1 MFRFVFLLLT
11 TDRRSEVFADWT
23 NTSAVVEWLYLLGG
37 TMEAAVLDEIQRIFR
52 AARFISDLGIELDS
66 VGDGECVTTLDLKDR
81 HLQQDGYVHAGVH
94 ATIAD
99 HTAGVAAA
107 TLLRDRQMVLSVEF
121 KINLLRAAR
130 GDRLICRA
138 EVLKPGRRF
147 SVVESEVFCVDG
159 GDEQLVSKMTAT
171 IAYVDA

>member
-1 MFRFVFLLLT
+1 
-11 TDRRSEVFADWT
+11 
-23 NTSAVVEWLYLLGG
+23 
-37 TMEAAVLDEIQRIFR
+37 MEPAVLDEIQRIFR
-52 AARFISDLGIELDS
+52 AARFISDLGIELES
-66 VGDGECVTTLDLKDR
+66 VGDGECVTTLDVKDR
-81 HLQQDGYVHAGVH
+81 HLQQDGFVHAGVH

-107 TLLRDRQMVLSVEF
+107 TMLRDHQMVLSVEF

-159 GDEQLVSKMTAT
+159 GDEQLVSKTTAT
-171 IAYVDA
+171 MAYVDA

>member
-1 MFRFVFLLLT
+1 
-11 TDRRSEVFADWT
+11 
-23 NTSAVVEWLYLLGG
+23 
-37 TMEAAVLDEIQRIFR
+37 MEPAVLDEIQRIFR
-52 AARFISDLGIELDS
+52 AARFISDLGIELES
-66 VGDGECVTTLDLKDR
+66 VGEGECVTTLELKDR

-107 TLLRDRQMVLSVEF
+107 TLLREHQMVLPVEF
-121 KINLLRAAR
+121 KIIPLRPA
-130 GDRLICRA
+130 GGERLICRA

-147 SVVESEVFCVDG
+147 SVVESEVSCVDDG
-159 GDEQLVSKMTAT
+159 EERLVSKMIAT

>member
-1 MFRFVFLLLT
+1 
-11 TDRRSEVFADWT
+11 
-23 NTSAVVEWLYLLGG
+23 
-37 TMEAAVLDEIQRIFR
+37 MEPAVLDEIQRIFR
-52 AARFISDLGIELDS
+52 AARFISDLGIELES
-66 VGDGECVTTLDLKDR
+66 VGEGECVTTLELKDR

-107 TLLRDRQMVLSVEF
+107 TLLREHQMVLPVEF
-121 KINLLRAAR
+121 KINLLRPA
-130 GDRLICRA
+130 GGERLICRA

-147 SVVESEVFCVDG
+147 SVVESEVSCVDDG
-159 GDEQLVSKMTAT
+159 EERLVSKMIAT

>member
-1 MFRFVFLLLT
+1 
-11 TDRRSEVFADWT
+11 
-23 NTSAVVEWLYLLGG
+23 
-37 TMEAAVLDEIQRIFR
+37 MEPAVLDEIQRIFR

-66 VGDGECVTTLDLKDR
+66 VGDGECVTTLELKDR

-94 ATIAD
+94 ATIAN

-107 TLLRDRQMVLSVEF
+107 TMLRERQMVLSVEV

-138 EVLKPGRRF
+138 EVLKPGRQF

-159 GDEQLVSKMTAT
+159 GDERLVSKMTAT
-171 IAYVDA
+171 MAYVDG

>member
-1 MFRFVFLLLT
+1 
-11 TDRRSEVFADWT
+11 
-23 NTSAVVEWLYLLGG
+23 
-37 TMEAAVLDEIQRIFR
+37 MEPAVLDEIQRIFR
-52 AARFISDLGIELDS
+52 AARFTSDLGIDLES

-81 HLQQDGYVHAGVH
+81 HLQQDGYVHAGIH

-107 TLLRDRQMVLSVEF
+107 TMLRERQMVLSVEF
-121 KINLLRAAR
+121 KINLLRPAR
-130 GDRLICRA
+130 GERLICRA

-147 SVVESEVFCVDG
+147 SVVESEVSCVDDG
-159 GDEQLVSKMTAT
+159 EERLVSKMIAT